1 MNEYRSEIDPAANR
15 PSEDTDF
22 REQESAAARFP
33 GPWSL
38 VSHCWAGLNDVLR
51 LRADKSSWRIRLVA
65 LGFAILYLVIGFR
78 LAYLGSEGGAPQT
91 LKEAASDV
99 MSEA

>member
-1 MNEYRSEIDPAANR
+1 
-15 PSEDTDF
+15 TG
-22 REQESAAARFP
+22 AARSV

-38 VSHCWAGLNDVLR
+38 VFRCWIGLNDLLR

-65 LGFAILYLVIGFR
+65 LGFAVLYLVIGSR
-78 LAYLGSEGGAPQT
+78 LAYLGSEGGARQT

-99 MSEA
+99 MSEARPDILDRNGEILATDVKVMSAYAE